1 MRKRFIPFLSIV
13 LLLAGCQT
21 TEMPYEPVNTD
32 EMRPSPCACVDLEY
46 QPQTFEWVDA
56 AQA

>member
-13 LLLAGCQT
+13 LLLVGCQT

-32 EMRPSPCACVDLEY
+32 EMRPSPCACVELEY

>member
-1 MRKRFIPFLSIV
+1 MRNRFIPFLSIV

-32 EMRPSPCACVDLEY
+32 EMRPSPCACVELEY